1 MNILVFLNTPRTI
14 YYSLHEINFKVS
26 GIVEKSIDIS
36 EKVCDILSIWDSEFK
51 TDLKKEKEKLNSDS
65 T

>member
-1 MNILVFLNTPRTI
+1 MNILVLNTQRII

-26 GIVEKSIDIS
+26 GIVERFIDIS
-36 EKVCDILSIWDSEFK
+36 EKVCDILSIWDSEIN